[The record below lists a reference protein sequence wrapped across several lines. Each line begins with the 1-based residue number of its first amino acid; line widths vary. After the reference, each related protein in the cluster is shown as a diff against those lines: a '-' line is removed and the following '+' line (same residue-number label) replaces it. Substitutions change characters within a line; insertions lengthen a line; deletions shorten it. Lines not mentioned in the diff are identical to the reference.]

1 MIDYVQHTT
10 PHAKIE
16 TRRFKEWAGV
26 KLVPRVLF
34 LFIFSFLGASTEQT
48 VQRGLTFN
56 VPQTGFGGH
65 LYS

>member
-34 LFIFSFLGASTEQT
+34 LFLVSWERLQS
-48 VQRGLTFN
+48 RPYN
-56 VPQTGFGGH
+56 VA
-65 LYS
+65 